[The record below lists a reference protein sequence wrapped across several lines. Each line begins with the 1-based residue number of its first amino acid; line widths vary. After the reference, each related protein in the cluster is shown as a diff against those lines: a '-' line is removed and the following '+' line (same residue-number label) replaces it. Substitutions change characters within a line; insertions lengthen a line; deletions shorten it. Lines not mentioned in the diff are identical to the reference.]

1 MSIITPL
8 HSILTFTPLSV
19 NRFSNKL
26 PPNAPNNMLKN
37 PLFYFFGSF
46 IIVLLRPCINNPDS
60 SGDLI
65 KFIISSNSSF
75 EMISAFIPDPN
86 IFVLITASVVDT
98 AAVICKGIKAIS
110 ASGLSRFFY

>member
-1 MSIITPL
+1 ML
-8 HSILTFTPLSV
+8 FFHDNLSV

-37 PLFYFFGSF
+37 PPFYSFGSF

-65 KFIISSNSSF
+65 RFIISSNSSF

-86 IFVLITASVVDT
+86 IFFLITASVVDA
-98 AAVICKGIKAIS
+98 AAVICNGIKALS